1 MVVELL
7 IRRGADADATDV
19 RGRTALALADA
30 SPAAKADVRDFL
42 ASRRRLQE
50 TRDGADGGGGAALV
64 ESHWHADDPSAAA
77 ALADVPLVVGTP
89 PGAAAAAAPTPSKS
103 ARRAAGAQTPRSARR
118 GLSKVL

>member
-1 MVVELL
+1 VVVELL

-50 TRDGADGGGGAALV
+50 TRDGA
-64 ESHWHADDPSAAA
+64 
-77 ALADVPLVVGTP
+77 VV
-89 PGAAAAAAPTPSKS
+89 
-103 ARRAAGAQTPRSARR
+103 
-118 GLSKVL
+118 